1 MNIAVNSTHSLCL
14 FGSCSITN
22 SADLHH
28 EDVSKYFI
36 VKSWVALSYCC
47 AMKTAENSFFL
58 TAPWVEQH
66 LRLQTKEQFLNTS
79 HKHGA
84 VLDRIPTAYA
94 SKQFLQQCLTYV
106 DQSTVTLEIIS
117 QAMVPAVYLY
127 DSQLA
132 QVSLGLVCSRVD
144 FIHGRRCICMRR
156 CSRHMP
162 VRPFIFP

>member
-1 MNIAVNSTHSLCL
+1 
-14 FGSCSITN
+14 
-22 SADLHH
+22 
-28 EDVSKYFI
+28 
-36 VKSWVALSYCC
+36 
-47 AMKTAENSFFL
+47 MKTAENSFFL
-58 TAPWVEQH
+58 TAPWVEQQ

-106 DQSTVTLEIIS
+106 DQTTVILEIIS

-144 FIHGRRCICMRR
+144 FTHGRRCICMRR
-156 CSRHMP
+156 CSRHMST
-162 VRPFIFP
+162 RPLIFP